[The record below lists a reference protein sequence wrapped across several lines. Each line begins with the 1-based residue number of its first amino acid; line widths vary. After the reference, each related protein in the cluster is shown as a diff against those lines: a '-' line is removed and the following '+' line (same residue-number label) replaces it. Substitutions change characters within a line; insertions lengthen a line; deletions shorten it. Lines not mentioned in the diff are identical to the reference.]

1 MSSEAIAVGIDI
13 GGTKLVA
20 GAVAADGKILDRRR
34 TTTPAPRGDTSPD
47 APERLIA
54 TIVDLAMDL
63 GPGLPVGVGVAGII
77 TDGRLEYSPNLA
89 VERLPLRDRLQ
100 DRLGAAVMVANDAT
114 VAGWGEV
121 VAGAARDVA
130 DMVMFTLGTGVGG
143 AVVLGGRPVFGSH
156 GFAGELGHVIVE
168 EGGRAC
174 PCGNHGCVEAYSSGT
189 AMAAMAGERLTGSDQ
204 PSLLRDMDVVDGK
217 AVTAAAQA
225 GDELAAEVLRTA
237 GFWLGVAA
245 ATTVNAFDPGLVL
258 VGGGA
263 APGAADWVL
272 PAARDAMATRVMGH
286 NHRELPAV
294 ALAALGDDA
303 GMVGAALLAASTEG
317 SV

>member
-1 MSSEAIAVGIDI
+1 MSSDAVAVGIDI

-20 GAVAADGKILDRRR
+20 AAVAADGRILDRRR

-47 APERLIA
+47 APERLID
-54 TIVDLAMDL
+54 TIVDLATDL
-63 GPGLPVGVGVAGII
+63 GAGLPVGVGVAGII
-77 TDGRLEYSPNLA
+77 ADGRLEYSPNLA
-89 VERLPLRDRLQ
+89 VERLPLRDRLR
-100 DRLGAAVMVANDAT
+100 DRLGTTVMVANDAT

-121 VAGAARDVA
+121 VAGGARDA
-130 DMVMFTLGTGVGG
+130 LDMVMFTLGTGVGG
-143 AVVLGGRPVFGSH
+143 AVVLGGRPVFGAH

-189 AMAAMAGERLTGSDQ
+189 AMAAMAVERLAATQQ
-204 PSLLRDMDVVDGK
+204 PSRLRDVDLVDGK

-225 GDELAAEVLRTA
+225 GDELAEDVLRTA
-237 GFWLGVAA
+237 GFWLGVAV
-245 ATTVNAFDPGLVL
+245 ATTVNAFDPELVL

-272 PAARDAMATRVMGH
+272 PAAREAMATRVMGH
-286 NHRELPAV
+286 AHRQLPDL

-303 GMVGAALLAASTEG
+303 GMVGAALLAVSTEG
-317 SV
+317 SA